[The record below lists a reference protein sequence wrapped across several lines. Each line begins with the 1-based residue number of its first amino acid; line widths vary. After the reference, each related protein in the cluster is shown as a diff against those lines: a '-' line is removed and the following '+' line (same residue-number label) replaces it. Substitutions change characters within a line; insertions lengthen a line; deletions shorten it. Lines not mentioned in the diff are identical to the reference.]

1 MKNVF
6 ELNDIE
12 LEDCFDG
19 STDVDM
25 VRRILSISG
34 IVDTDTGLINS
45 DQFAVTFA
53 EAIEGFI
60 DADEDSDE
68 WQECWDNNLDWGR
81 DIAENINS
89 YLSE

>member
-6 ELNDIE
+6 ELSDIE

-25 VRRILSISG
+25 VRKILGKSG
-34 IVDTDTGLINS
+34 VVNDGLVDTGK
-45 DQFAVTFA
+45 FAKEFA

-68 WQECWDNNLDWGR
+68 WQECWDNNFDWGY
-81 DIAENINS
+81 DIADSINS
-89 YLSE
+89 YLQEG

>member
-6 ELNDIE
+6 ELTDTE

-25 VRRILSISG
+25 VRKILEKPG
-34 IVDTDTGLINS
+34 IVNEGLVDTDT
-45 DQFAVTFA
+45 FAQDFA
-53 EAIEGFI
+53 ESIQGFI

-68 WQECWDNNLDWGR
+68 WQECWDNNFDWGN
-81 DIAENINS
+81 DIADSINS
-89 YLSE
+89 YLQEG

>member
-6 ELNDIE
+6 ELNDTE

-25 VRRILSISG
+25 VRRILGMPG
-34 IVDTDTGLINS
+34 IVDVSTGFVES
-45 DQFAVTFA
+45 EQFSVAFA

-68 WQECWDNNLDWGR
+68 WQEAWDNNLDWGH
-81 DIAENINS
+81 DIADSINS